1 MCGPWSATPCPFG
14 VWSRLQTACCSEEQQ
29 PKVVAP
35 FFVLWCVQHVLGVG
49 RGGGLV
55 FLPCGGFSPGGGG
68 ASCCHHAVSC
78 RCTSAFV
85 QPAQCRCVLV
95 VRASVG
101 ALCLVIHESWQ
112 WLLLLGWRCIACSFI
127 RMECASSSYQPLL
140 HVHTCI
146 TNCLR
151 PCRSFT
157 VHRGASLEGVT

>member
-1 MCGPWSATPCPFG
+1 MARGLQRHVHLVYGAVCRQLAVLRSSSPRLLPLSLFCGACSMCWGPGGGGASC
-14 VWSRLQTACCSEEQQ
+14 CCS
-29 PKVVAP
+29 VAASA
-35 FFVLWCVQHVLGVG
+35 
-49 RGGGLV
+49 R
-55 FLPCGGFSPGGGG
+55 GGG
-68 ASCCHHAVSC
+68 ASCCHHAVNC

-95 VRASVG
+95 VRGSVG
-101 ALCLVIHESWQ
+101 PLCLVIHESWQ
-112 WLLLLGWRCIACSFI
+112 WLLLLGWRCTACSFI

-151 PCRSFT
+151 PCPSFT